1 MLGLSMIEV
10 WKTYYIKIAW
20 TNGLPNDEHMFES
33 CRRHEEL
40 N

>member
-1 MLGLSMIEV
+1 MFICDKSMENLPY
-10 WKTYYIKIAW
+10 KTAS
-20 TNGLPNDEHMFES
+20 TNGLPNDEHVFES